1 MGGGVPFPLPRLAVG
16 VGGGVA
22 MGMGMEKTKLSSGGG
37 VIGTEGGPESSEMT
51 ESMEGRFCSG
61 LLLSEGELDWDRC
74 DISDPAGSTANSTGL
89 PSAASRSFD
98 SCAAEINARMT
109 GLRTISKRVFYQ
121 FHSREVLV
129 ESMGSEVSSIVL
141 FSVTEGQ

>member
-22 MGMGMEKTKLSSGGG
+22 MGMGMVKTKLSSGGG

-98 SCAAEINARMT
+98 SCAAKINARMA
-109 GLRTISKRVFYQ
+109 GLRIISKQIDVYYMNRQMCSLCEKMRFRDNRV
-121 FHSREVLV
+121 
-129 ESMGSEVSSIVL
+129 
-141 FSVTEGQ
+141 